1 MLKITVNQILGEN
14 TMRIVIEEGLRN
26 ASFNLSGYTYNQIA
40 LRLIKSANIEAAT
53 NLILINGGERHR
65 EPNLSLFNI

>member
-1 MLKITVNQILGEN
+1 MLKITSNEILGGN
-14 TMRIVIEEGLRN
+14 TIRIVLEEGQKT

-40 LRLIKSANIEAAT
+40 LRLVKSANIEAAT

-65 EPNLSLFNI
+65 EPNMSLFTI